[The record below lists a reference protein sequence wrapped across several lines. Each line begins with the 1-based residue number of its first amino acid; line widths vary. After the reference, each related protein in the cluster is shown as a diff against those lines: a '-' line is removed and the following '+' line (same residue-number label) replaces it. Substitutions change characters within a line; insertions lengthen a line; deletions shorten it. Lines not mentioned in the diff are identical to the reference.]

1 MFLPEPAL
9 SNGPKVA
16 TRKLTRRLRVEEE
29 KKKKMAHN
37 DNSDQSSSDNQ
48 VEERTLGAVTSRRK
62 GLGSQ

>member
-29 KKKKMAHN
+29 KKKKWLITITAI
-37 DNSDQSSSDNQ
+37 
-48 VEERTLGAVTSRRK
+48 RAALTTR
-62 GLGSQ
+62 

>member
-29 KKKKMAHN
+29 KKKMAHN

-48 VEERTLGAVTSRRK
+48 VEERTPGAVTSRRK
-62 GLGSQ
+62 G